1 MKGFYMGL
9 YSQLTLKCDMA
20 A

>member
-1 MKGFYMGL
+1 MGL